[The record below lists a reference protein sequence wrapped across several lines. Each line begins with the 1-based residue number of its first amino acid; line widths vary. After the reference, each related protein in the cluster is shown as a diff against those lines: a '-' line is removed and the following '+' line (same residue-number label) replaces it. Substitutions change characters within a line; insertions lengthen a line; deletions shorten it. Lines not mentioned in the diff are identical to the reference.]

1 MKQTVNLLPEFR
13 RIFIVTR
20 LKQTC
25 ESPSRAHTEQ
35 AHQSFSFSSL
45 AQKPGSITV
54 LSNPGQFSTN
64 TDSLAPFLEIV
75 IQ

>member
-35 AHQSFSFSSL
+35 SFSFSSL

-64 TDSLAPFLEIV
+64 TDSLALFLEVV